1 MAIAVIIAFNR
12 CQSLSIAWERCR
24 EDGRGVK
31 SDEVGGGRKEVEKG
45 VEKNDRVGSENV
57 RRCQRSAEFRLNL
70 EDAGLCRPQ
79 KTI

>member
-1 MAIAVIIAFNR
+1 VKGNRGQSRSIAFNR

-45 VEKNDRVGSENV
+45 G
-57 RRCQRSAEFRLNL
+57 
-70 EDAGLCRPQ
+70 
-79 KTI
+79 